1 VSRSFEHHYWQAL
14 YLVDG
19 DGRIRFHHFG
29 EEGYEE
35 TERTIESSFL
45 RWHLLGSSQ
54 APALR

>member
-1 VSRSFEHHYWQAL
+1 VR
-14 YLVDG
+14 D
-19 DGRIRFHHFG
+19 IRFHHFG